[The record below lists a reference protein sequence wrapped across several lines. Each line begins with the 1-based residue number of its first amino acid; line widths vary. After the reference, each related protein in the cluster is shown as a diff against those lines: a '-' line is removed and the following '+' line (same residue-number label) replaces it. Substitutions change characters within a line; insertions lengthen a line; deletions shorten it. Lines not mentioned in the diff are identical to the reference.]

1 MTLKVVLAEELMLVP
16 VVDLGLVMELA
27 LSPAAELALSS
38 VVKVALSPEVEEVE
52 VAFSPAAE
60 EAAFSPAAEE
70 AAFSPVAEVAALNP
84 EAALSPAVEEVAFSP
99 AAEEV
104 ALSLEAAL
112 SPAAEEVEMVFSPV
126 TEVDLQRMGLSLP
139 LSNSG
144 GHLPQLIGSLVS
156 TVTNERK
163 FLSKQFSFPIGQESR
178 SLTRGILRP
187 CPPPLNTTSCLS
199 LSPSWQVT
207 LITGCKIVRVEGACP
222 EV

>member
-38 VVKVALSPEVEEVE
+38 VVKVALSPEVEEVAFSPAAE

-60 EAAFSPAAEE
+60 EAAFSPA
-70 AAFSPVAEVAALNP
+70 AEVAALNP